1 MSLLKF
7 KKILDIIKN
16 KEQNESNESNESN
29 SETNSE
35 TDETENN
42 ETNNE
47 PQTLSVRQ
55 YTRPDETKPRFDKRA
70 YMREYMRRRNA
81 QIREQLANSN
91 KRSNND
97 KILIRYLKECEEV
110 LIELL
115 NTFYERIPPL
125 DKKKLEQIT
134 DPLESL
140 DLKIELARKMIPQ
153 LQMYLYN

>member
-7 KKILDIIKN
+7 KKILDKIKN
-16 KEQNESNESNESN
+16 KEQNESNESNE
-29 SETNSE
+29 
-35 TDETENN
+35 ETET
-42 ETNNE
+42 EINE
-47 PQTLSVRQ
+47 PQPLPVRQ

-70 YMREYMRRRNA
+70 YMREYMRKRNA

-115 NTFYERIPPL
+115 NAFYDRISPL

-140 DLKIELARKMIPQ
+140 DLKIELARKLIPQ

>member
-16 KEQNESNESNESN
+16 KEQNESNESNDTN

-42 ETNNE
+42 ETQ
-47 PQTLSVRQ
+47 PISIRQ

-70 YMREYMRRRNA
+70 YMREYMRKRNA

-97 KILIRYLKECEEV
+97 KILISYLKQCE
-110 LIELL
+110 
-115 NTFYERIPPL
+115 
-125 DKKKLEQIT
+125 
-134 DPLESL
+134 
-140 DLKIELARKMIPQ
+140 
-153 LQMYLYN
+153 

>member
-16 KEQNESNESNESN
+16 KEQNESNESNDTN

-35 TDETENN
+35 TDENENN
-42 ETNNE
+42 ESQ
-47 PQTLSVRQ
+47 PLPVRQ

-97 KILIRYLKECEEV
+97 KILISYLKQCEEV

-115 NTFYERIPPL
+115 NAFYDRISPL
-125 DKKKLEQIT
+125 DKKKLDQIT
-134 DPLESL
+134 EPLESL